1 MAKLVVSIENDV
13 QGHYFLDKD
22 KFVIGRNEDCDLCLN
37 DADVSKLHAHIIT
50 LENDQIL
57 EDTFSRNGVRVNG
70 EKVVRHILQ
79 NNDTIEIG
87 RFQLKYI
94 NQRASSNMDFDK
106 TMLLDAT
113 PSLIAELE
121 ETIETKSW
129 TQPNKV
135 ISISREIKCKFPLG
149 GVRGI
154 KGEYSGQEIL
164 ISRPLKTFGRPGQ
177 LAMISRR
184 PMGYY
189 VTHVEGRKPT
199 RLNGRSI
206 GSASILLKEKDV
218 IDIAKQ
224 KLVFFLRE

>member
-1 MAKLVVSIENDV
+1 MAKLVVSVENNV
-13 QGHYFLDKD
+13 EGHYFLDKD
-22 KFVIGRNEDCDLCLN
+22 TFIIGRNEDNDLCLS
-37 DADVSKLHAHIIT
+37 DPDVSELHAHIIT

-57 EDTFSRNGVRVNG
+57 EDTFSSIGVKVNG
-70 EKVVRHILQ
+70 EKVMRHILQ

-113 PSLIAELE
+113 PSLIAELAA
-121 ETIETKSW
+121 TIESKPETK
-129 TQPNKV
+129 PNKK
-135 ISISREIKCKFPLG
+135 ISISREIKSNFPLG
-149 GVRGI
+149 GVRGV

-189 VTHVEGRKPT
+189 LTHVEGRKST

-206 GSASILLKEKDV
+206 GSASLFLKNKDV
-218 IDIAKQ
+218 IEIANQ
-224 KLVFFLRE
+224 KLEFFLQE